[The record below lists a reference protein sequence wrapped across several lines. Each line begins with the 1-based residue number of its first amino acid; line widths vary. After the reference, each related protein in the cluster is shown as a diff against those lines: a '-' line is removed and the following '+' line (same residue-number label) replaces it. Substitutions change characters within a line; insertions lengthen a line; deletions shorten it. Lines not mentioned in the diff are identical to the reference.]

1 MHIYICVLTRSIA
14 EVVFYPADKTSGT
27 QTGEEKVLH
36 PGVVCDGCEG
46 SIYGPRYKCMVC
58 FDYDLCSACEEKG
71 IHPEHDKL
79 KIVQPIPSGGPAVSQ
94 LVLGFFAL
102 SGACLQGYCNF
113 VGALLPACQCFLQA
127 EQNPPPPP
135 PPLLKTNLVQLEE
148 EKEG

>member
-1 MHIYICVLTRSIA
+1 MHIYICVVTRSIV
-14 EVVFYPADKTSGT
+14 EFVFYPADKTSGT

-79 KIVQPIPSGGPAVSQ
+79 KIVQPTPGGGPAVSQ
-94 LVLGFFAL
+94 LVILCFFPPRCMAAGIL
-102 SGACLQGYCNF
+102 QLCGCIAACMSMF
-113 VGALLPACQCFLQA
+113 SSSRTEFL
-127 EQNPPPPP
+127 PPPPS
-135 PPLLKTNLVQLEE
+135 
-148 EKEG
+148 